1 MNKLSNPEDWK
12 YKAAKKRV
20 KKVRGF
26 FSHLTTWLVFCAF
39 FIFLNF
45 ATGSASFWAIWP
57 IMGWGLG
64 VVFHAIG
71 VFGAPGLGKDWEERM
86 MEREMARL
94 AYEEQQKRAGVP
106 PGRLPQGIQNPD
118 DDELELKEV
127 RKAWKDSDLV

>member
-1 MNKLSNPEDWK
+1 MSKHSEQDDWK

-26 FSHLTTWLVFCAF
+26 FSHLTTWLVFSAF
-39 FIFLNF
+39 FIFLNMT
-45 ATGSASFWAIWP
+45 TGGHSFWAIWP

-71 VFGAPGLGKDWEERM
+71 VFGAPGMGKNWEERM
-86 MEREMARL
+86 IEREMARL
-94 AYEEQQKRAGVP
+94 EYEEQQKRNAL
-106 PGRLPQGIQNPD
+106 PGRLAQGTRE

-127 RKAWKDSDLV
+127 RKSWKDSDLV